1 MFDKNNRLVTRGIME
16 QLPTELL
23 VQLWMSI
30 DIQLNA
36 GFELDYLQIFRFE
49 KVSDSVLAIR
59 HEQETPE
66 RKTVI
71 YCEYQKDFEKI
82 LQKKVYIIDG
92 GDHSTALFSEEY

>member
-1 MFDKNNRLVTRGIME
+1 MFDKNNRLVTRGILE

-36 GFELDYLQIFRFE
+36 GMEMDYLQVFKFE
-49 KVSDSVLAIR
+49 KVSDTVLVIR
-59 HEQETPE
+59 HEQEVPE
-66 RKTVI
+66 RKTVL

-82 LQKKVYIIDG
+82 LQKTVYVID
-92 GDHSTALFSEEY
+92 DETHSTMLFSEEY